1 MKQRILLLIFSTLF
15 LSGISFGQ
23 GVCGSYKGYLQDEIK
38 KYPEFYKNLEQQN
51 AELEKTNKD
60 FLKNIVREKT
70 TEGKRIIP
78 VVVHVIYGSV
88 NGGENISESAIQN
101 ALDALNKN
109 INGQDDKFLEMY
121 QGQFLKTP
129 DIFAAVRGEANVEF
143 RLAGLDPLGN
153 STDGIMRVQSDFSNG
168 VEPRGLVKTLS
179 YWNSYQYLN
188 IWTVA
193 GFTQSG
199 LGGYAQFPGGG
210 MSTDGIVL
218 LSSSMTDPQSST
230 LTHEVGHWLGLR
242 HIWGDAEC
250 GSDGIYD
257 TPTHKFDNNGWS
269 ESSPTPQG
277 HPKPTPAL
285 FPYHVGTVQPSWV
298 PQGTPGGWGCV
309 ADSLN
314 PSGEMFM
321 NYMDYTNDNYC
332 TMFSKGQV
340 DVFNETLEGDT
351 TQYGF
356 RIHIWSD
363 DNILATG
370 TGDGYIP
377 PICTKSANFTDGFG
391 NEFSSICL
399 GEDVWLKSNKGSA
412 FGGNINS
419 LTWDLGDNG
428 TGTFNLGGPND
439 DNSLYEFTTPG
450 SYNVSII
457 ISYDETTEARAYDLS
472 DLDLTNASSYDSIVS
487 TLIVQGTMQEL
498 NNLGASNIS
507 LHIDEEGY
515 SLDSYWKKNQSTVDS
530 LVGAFNIDT
539 NQIEIVEDTIVVY
552 IDGGG
557 NIPTPD
563 SVLFNSV
570 DSIWIYIDGNTLT
583 SQDSVLLATPEYS
596 ADSSRIYTTEFYIG
610 DRYTIF
616 DYSFY
621 FDTTILNILTYID
634 STYLSAADSSLL
646 NSADSSWS
654 IDGFLNSSD
663 SIRIYF
669 AQFNSDTIIT
679 RTINIDTTAL
689 SASDSLMFKD
699 ADSTWIDQSFSGWVD
714 TARTFYGSHYYTKY
728 KGYYV
733 DTLFHRGEIEEKIYV
748 AYYTNTC
755 ADTTKK
761 IDFITILPTT
771 ATNNAS
777 SYTYSFED
785 PSDLNGDWVVNATEN
800 QANIWNFTSFEDKSW
815 EHASGVASHGSS
827 CVKMAAKDG
836 MLLKEY
842 HIISAA
848 YDLSGFTNPAIKFSW
863 SGAAVNTYPVNELN
877 VEYSDDCGD
886 NWDPLGSLTNIE
898 VANAGLYDSPF
909 KPNANEWMDTV
920 MTKTALKNDNI
931 RFRFEYVTNGSSN
944 NFYIDNIQLGE
955 ESALFQNT
963 NENNARLAVYPNPT
977 SGVTNILMENL
988 ADKDVQVKLMNI
1000 LGADLKLL
1008 FDGTVISK
1016 YQTFDTDLSQFE
1028 DGIYFISVYSEGKA
1042 IITDKIILFK

>member
-23 GVCGSYKGYLQDEIK
+23 GVCGSYKGYLQDDID
-38 KYPEFYKNLEQQN
+38 KYPDFYKSLEQQN
-51 AELEKTNKD
+51 AELEKLNKT
-60 FLKNIVREKT
+60 FLQNIVRKKT
-70 TEGKRIIP
+70 IEGKKIIP

-88 NGGENISESAIQN
+88 NGGENISESDIQN

-153 STDGIMRVQSDFSNG
+153 PTNGIVRVQSDFSNG
-168 VEPRGLVKTLS
+168 VEPRNLVKTLS

-218 LSSSMTDPQSST
+218 LSSSMTAPQSST

-298 PQGTPGGWGCV
+298 PQGTPGGWGCE
-309 ADSLN
+309 ADSIN
-314 PSGEMFM
+314 PAGEMFM

-340 DVFNETLEGDT
+340 AVFDETLVGDT
-351 TQYGF
+351 AAYGF
-356 RIHIWSD
+356 RRHIWSD

-370 TGDGYIP
+370 TGDGHVSP
-377 PICTKSANFTDGFG
+377 TCTKSANFTDGFG
-391 NEFSSICL
+391 NGFSAICL

-412 FGGNINS
+412 FGNNINS
-419 LTWDLGDNG
+419 LLWDLGDNG
-428 TGTFNLGGPND
+428 TGTFNVGGLND
-439 DNSLYEFTTPG
+439 DNSLYTYSDIG
-450 SYNVSII
+450 SYDVTLII
-457 ISYDETTEARAYDLS
+457 DYEETTESRAYSLA
-472 DLDLTNASSYDSIVS
+472 DLDLTNASSYDSITS
-487 TLIVQGTMQEL
+487 TLIVQGTQTEL
-498 NNLGASNIS
+498 SAMGASNIS
-507 LHIDEEGY
+507 LHIDEDGY

-530 LVGAFNIDT
+530 LVGASNIDT
-539 NQIEIVEDTIVVY
+539 FNIEIVEDTIVIYV
-552 IDGGG
+552 DGGG

-563 SVLFNSV
+563 SVLFNYV
-570 DSIWIYIDGNTLT
+570 DSIYIYIDGNNLT
-583 SQDSVLLATPEYS
+583 FQDSVLLATPENS
-596 ADSSRIYTTEFYIG
+596 ADSSSIWTTEFNVG
-610 DRYTIF
+610 DLDTIV

-654 IDGFLNSSD
+654 IDGLLNTSD
-663 SIRIYF
+663 SITIYF
-669 AQFNSDTIIT
+669 AQFNMDTIIT
-679 RTINIDTTAL
+679 LSINIDTTSL
-689 SASDSLMFKD
+689 SASDSLMFND
-699 ADSTWIDQSFSGWVD
+699 ADSTWSVQSFIGWVD
-714 TARTFYGSHYYTKY
+714 TVRTFYGSHYYTKY
-728 KGYYV
+728 NGYYK
-733 DTLFHRGEIEEKIYV
+733 DTLFYRGEIEEMIYV

-755 ADTTKK
+755 IDTTKK

-800 QANIWNFTSFEDKSW
+800 QENIWDFTSFEDKSW
-815 EHASGVASHGSS
+815 EHAFGVASHGSS

-836 MLLKEY
+836 IILKEY
-842 HIISAA
+842 HMISAA
-848 YDLSGFTNPAIKFSW
+848 YDLSDLTNPAIKFSW

-886 NWDPLGSLTNIE
+886 TWDPLGSLTNIE

-909 KPNANEWMDTV
+909 SPNTNEWADTV
-920 MTKTALKNDNI
+920 MAKTALKDDNI

-944 NFYIDNIQLGE
+944 NFYIDNIQIGE
-955 ESALFQNT
+955 ETSLLQT
-963 NENNARLAVYPNPT
+963 LDNNAKLAVYPNPT
-977 SGVTNILMENL
+977 SGLTNILMENL

-1000 LGADLKLL
+1000 LGADVKLL
-1008 FDGTVISK
+1008 FDGSVISK
-1016 YQTFDTDLSQFE
+1016 HQTFDTDLSQFE